1 MRNLRLPA
9 LAAATLGLMLT
20 FGAQA
25 QDHAPN
31 MHRPQVT
38 GEMSNSEIAASYKAE
53 AAELR
58 ERAATHRK
66 MATHFK
72 GRNTMGGKLNF
83 SNTISH
89 CNKLADQYEGAAKEA
104 DAIVAEMSK

>member
-1 MRNLRLPA
+1 MRSLRIPA
-9 LAAATLGLMLT
+9 LAAAAFGLMLA
-20 FGAQA
+20 FSAQA

-53 AAELR
+53 AAEIR

-66 MATHFK
+66 MAEHFK
-72 GRNTMGGKLNF
+72 GRNTLGGKLNF
-83 SNTISH
+83 SGTIGH
-89 CNKLADQYEGAAKEA
+89 CNKLAAQYEAAAIEA
-104 DAIVAEMSK
+104 EAIAAELSK